1 MSDQSV
7 GTHSTIKGFHEW
19 MTVAVM
25 LSGGLMMAIVVS
37 AMTPVAHEAAA
48 YFAAKG
54 GQDDLVARLIT
65 ALAGLLSANG
75 AQHGDLV
82 AQMIMTMPAL
92 GIILG
97 GPLCGWLIDRM
108 GSKPFLLTILAVYG
122 VSGSAGLYLDSATG
136 LMVSRFVLGLATA
149 GSMTAMITSIA
160 EYFSPEARARILGYQ
175 SATGSFAGV
184 LMIKLAGWLGDYGGW
199 RLPFALYLLSFAVL
213 LLGIKYLPASKP
225 RARATSIKT
234 ERRGS
239 IWGLWPVYLLIV
251 PMFVAVYM
259 PNIQVS
265 FLLRDDGIVQPSTQS
280 NIILTGAFMVGLT
293 ALFYGRFR
301 PHLSGNTIL
310 YLCFL
315 SQGAGITIMGLSH
328 SAIPIAGGCAILGIG
343 TGIANP
349 LIADLIVARAAPA
362 IRARAIGASYT
373 MRYVGDL
380 ANPFIIWPLAFAV
393 GLHNAFVGVGVLFLA
408 SVLAFAGWRQLPT
421 GRKAAETAAE

>member
-54 GQDDLVARLIT
+54 GQD
-65 ALAGLLSANG
+65 
-75 AQHGDLV
+75 GDLI
-82 AQMIMTMPAL
+82 AQLIMTTPAV
-92 GIILG
+92 GIMLG

-108 GSKPFLLTILAVYG
+108 GSKPFLLMILAIYG
-122 VSGSAGLYLDSATG
+122 LSGSTGLYLDTAIG
-136 LMVSRFVLGLATA
+136 LIASRFVLGLATA
-149 GSMTAMITSIA
+149 GSMTAMITSIT
-160 EYFSPEARARILGYQ
+160 EYFSPDARARILGYQ

-184 LMIKLAGWLGDYGGW
+184 IMMLAAGALGDWGGW
-199 RLPFALYLLSFAVL
+199 RLPFALYLLSFVVL

-225 RARATSIKT
+225 RAREKSAKS
-234 ERRGS
+234 ESRGS
-239 IWGLWPVYLLIV
+239 IWGLWPIYLLIV

-265 FLLRDDGIVQPSTQS
+265 FLLRDDGIVRPSTQS
-280 NIILTGAFMVGLT
+280 YIILTGAFMVGLT

-328 SAIPIAGGCAILGIG
+328 TAIPIAVGCAILGVG

-349 LIADLIVARAAPA
+349 LISDLIVAQAAPE

-373 MRYVGDL
+373 MRYVGDF
-380 ANPFIIWPLAFAV
+380 ANPFIMRPLGMAI
-393 GLHNAFVGVGVLFLA
+393 GLHNAFIGVGAIFLA
-408 SVLAFAGWRQLPT
+408 SVLAFAGWRQLPAA
-421 GRKAAETAAE
+421 RKPAQSAAE